1 MVCDRIEKA
10 LTEPQPS
17 IAAAHMQ
24 TAVDE
29 RSELPPGGLRDV
41 LQHYADLGSANPQDV
56 VDQYGKYCS

>member
-24 TAVDE
+24 RAVDE